1 MPQIQGQSSLYSC
14 VISDFI
20 KTPRAGDRHGHTG
33 RFVFAVQAC
42 VFIQE
47 PRMCC

>member
-1 MPQIQGQSSLYSC
+1 MPQGRGHPSLYSC

-33 RFVFAVQAC
+33 QFVFAVHRP
-42 VFIQE
+42 VFSQR